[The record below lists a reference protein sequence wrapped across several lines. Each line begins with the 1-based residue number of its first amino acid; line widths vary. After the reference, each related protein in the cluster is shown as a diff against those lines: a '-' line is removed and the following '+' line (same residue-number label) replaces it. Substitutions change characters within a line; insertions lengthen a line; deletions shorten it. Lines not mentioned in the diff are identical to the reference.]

1 MSASSN
7 PNPKVDWYFAKV
19 SKWQDST
26 RKLREISLGCSLEE
40 ELKWGKPT
48 YKTESGM
55 IFLIHTFKDYAAIL
69 FFKGVLMPDPDS
81 ILVQQTAN
89 VQSARQIRF
98 TSSEQISSME
108 KIIVKYIQNAIEV
121 EKSGLQVEFKKT
133 TEFSMA
139 EEFQSALAED
149 SELADAF
156 YKLTPGR
163 QRGYLLYFGGAKQSK
178 TRIERVEKS
187 IPYILKGKGI
197 SKSGGFEE

>member
-1 MSASSN
+1 MSKSK

-19 SKWQDST
+19 SKWQDSVQ
-26 RKLREISLGCSLEE
+26 KLRNIALDCSLEE
-40 ELKWGKPT
+40 DLKWGKPT
-48 YKTESGM
+48 YKSDSGM

-69 FFKGVLMPDPDS
+69 FFKGVLMTDPDN

-98 TSSEQISSME
+98 TSSEQITSMQ
-108 KIIVKYIQNAIEV
+108 KTIKKYIQNAIEV

-139 EEFQSALAED
+139 EEFASALAEN

-156 YKLTPGR
+156 YRLTPGR

-178 TRIERVEKS
+178 TRTERVNKS
-187 IPYILKGKGI
+187 IQYILKGKGI